1 MAAKHFMFYYK
12 RGTGTFV
19 VTEPRPWAR
28 ENQNLFPD
36 YDFAENF
43 PTTNEIENRLE
54 NQFGFN
60 RVIDNDEIVLLQ
72 NLSLNLAI

>member
-1 MAAKHFMFYYK
+1 MFYYK

-28 ENQNLFPD
+28 ENQNLFHD
-36 YDFAENF
+36 YDFTENF
-43 PTTNEIENRLE
+43 PTTNEIEKRLE

-72 NLSLNLAI
+72 NLNLNLVI

>member
-28 ENQNLFPD
+28 ENPNLFPD
-36 YDFAENF
+36 YNFAENF
-43 PTTNEIENRLE
+43 PNTTSIENLLIER
-54 NQFGFN
+54 FGFTK
-60 RVIDNDEIVLLQ
+60 VIENEEVVLLQ
-72 NLSLNLAI
+72 NLDININI